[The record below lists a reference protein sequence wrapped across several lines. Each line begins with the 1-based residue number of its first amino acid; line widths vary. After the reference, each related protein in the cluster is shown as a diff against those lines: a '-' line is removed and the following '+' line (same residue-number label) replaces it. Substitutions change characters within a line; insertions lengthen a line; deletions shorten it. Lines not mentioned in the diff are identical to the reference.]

1 MKPVIEIEKVSKKF
15 RIHGNKEQY
24 LSLGDSIQNI
34 FKKNRKEDFY
44 ALKDISFE
52 VHEGESVGIMG
63 KNGAGKS
70 TLLKI
75 ISKITPPTSGS
86 ITYRGRVASL
96 LEVGTGF
103 HSELTGRENIF
114 MNGSILGM
122 RKHEIKKNFDSIVD
136 FAGVEKFIDTPLKH
150 YSSGM
155 QLRLAFAVAAFLE
168 NEILIID
175 EVLAVGDAEF
185 QKKCIG
191 KMGEVSKSGRTLLFV
206 SHNMAALKSLCSR
219 GILLKDASVHYDG
232 GSQKAIELYNDV
244 FTSGTTV
251 FNLEKASRNRGT
263 QFITFKEGILDKSIY
278 YPDSSFTVSFK
289 LKHSQQDT
297 TIHSMHIAA
306 FIFDSLGNIV
316 YQLSSMLL
324 KESVVTFSEEKEYT
338 FVVDKLNL
346 NAGVYSIGCW
356 LQGNGFEQDYVEG
369 EMSFEVGEGNIY
381 GSSSP
386 LIVSMVQKEFS
397 FHINNE
403 LIK

>member
-52 VHEGESVGIMG
+52 VHEGESVGIIG

-206 SHNMAALKSLCSR
+206 SHHLSVIKQLCTKGIMLDQGAIYTMGPVHEVIGVYQSRTIKTSFYTCDKSDKDYFLKSASIIGSLSEFSVDQPIEFEFELDANKEFT
-219 GILLKDASVHYDG
+219 GKEKLLVRVMDELDNVLTSAEIIVNNGKKFKLSYPSSTFVKGNYKLNCIVYHPAVAQYDNV
-232 GSQKAIELYNDV
+232 SDCC
-244 FTSGTTV
+244 FFS
-251 FNLEKASRNRGT
+251 
-263 QFITFKEGILDKSIY
+263 ILDNKKGFSHLETFDIGRIY
-278 YPDSSFTVSFK
+278 TNSNWS
-289 LKHSQQDT
+289 
-297 TIHSMHIAA
+297 
-306 FIFDSLGNIV
+306 
-316 YQLSSMLL
+316 
-324 KESVVTFSEEKEYT
+324 
-338 FVVDKLNL
+338 
-346 NAGVYSIGCW
+346 
-356 LQGNGFEQDYVEG
+356 
-369 EMSFEVGEGNIY
+369 
-381 GSSSP
+381 
-386 LIVSMVQKEFS
+386 
-397 FHINNE
+397 
-403 LIK
+403 